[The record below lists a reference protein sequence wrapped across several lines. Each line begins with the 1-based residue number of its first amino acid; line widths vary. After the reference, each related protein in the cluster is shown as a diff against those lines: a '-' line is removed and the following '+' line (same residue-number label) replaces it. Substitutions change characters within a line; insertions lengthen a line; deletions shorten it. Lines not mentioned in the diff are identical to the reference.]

1 MSNEQSQIQ
10 NPQPK
15 IGYLIGGGLKASFR
29 IRLTVSSQA
38 VSEGAFVVIKSG
50 NWHYYGIV
58 TDIQLGSTDEK
69 FADERMDGR
78 LAPSLAQA
86 LHQQALYANL
96 EVLPNLMFDVGPDP
110 ASPAYLAWRQ
120 KIDAGLADEP
130 TPRPVKNIPPHHAEV
145 FLASAGDIDE
155 IFGKEEGKRNF
166 IIGHTRE
173 QGHPV
178 RIDLKKFVQRS
189 SGIFGATG
197 TGKSF
202 LTRVILAGLVEYD
215 EASLLVFDM
224 HTEYAYTYHP
234 PEGGDAVPGLKD
246 KRGSKVNIVGLGRGK
261 SAAYQGM
268 APDISLEI
276 AMSDIRPA
284 DIEMLARELN
294 LRDTTSVT
302 LSALQGTLGKHWF
315 QKFMEMKSMPKDRD
329 EDGKPIGYPDGS
341 IEKWADDSGI
351 HAEAAKALH
360 SRLRRRIYD
369 KPYIV
374 EEPANDAIT
383 EIVNALE
390 GKKHVIL
397 SFGSYDSDLDYLLV
411 SNLLTRRIRDAWEKK
426 TNAYNLNRQEN
437 LPPRPLVI
445 AIEEAHKLLNREMA
459 SQTTFSTIARELRKY
474 FVTLLIIDQRPS
486 QIYDEVLS
494 QLGTRISGWLGD
506 DNDIQAVLSGLA
518 GREALR
524 GMLSR
529 LQSGQEVLLLGP
541 WGVPMPLPVRSRR
554 YGQAFW
560 DELGGKSTKKRSG
573 DDALREMGF

>member
-1 MSNEQSQIQ
+1 MAEENSR
-10 NPQPK
+10 K
-15 IGYLIGGGLKASFR
+15 IGYIIGGGLKAAFTV
-29 IRLTVSSQA
+29 RLNVSSQE
-38 VSEGAFVVIKSG
+38 VSEGTFVVIKSG

-86 LHQQALYANL
+86 LHQQALYANI
-96 EVLPNLMFDVGPDP
+96 EVLPNLMMDVGPEP
-110 ASPAYLAWRQ
+110 GTPAYLAWQQ
-120 KIDAGLADEP
+120 KIDAGLADKP
-130 TPRPVKNIPPHHAEV
+130 APRPVKNIPPHHAEV
-145 FLASAGDIDE
+145 FLASEGDIAE
-155 IFGKEEGKRNF
+155 IFGKEEKKKNF
-166 IIGHTRE
+166 IIGYTRE
-173 QGHPV
+173 QDHPV
-178 RIDLKKFVQRS
+178 RIDLKKFIQRS

-202 LTRVILAGLVEYD
+202 LTRVILAGLVDYD

-224 HTEYAYTYHP
+224 HTEYAYTYNP

-246 KRGSKVNIVGLGRGK
+246 KRGSKVSIVGLGSGK

-284 DIEMLARELN
+284 DIEMLAKELN

-302 LSALQGTLGKHWF
+302 LSALYSNFGKDWF
-315 QKFMEMKSMPKDRD
+315 QKFMELKSMPKERD
-329 EDGKPIGYPDGS
+329 EDGKPTVYPDGS
-341 IEKWADDSGI
+341 IEKWSEDSGI
-351 HAEAAKALH
+351 HVEAAKALH

-369 KPYIV
+369 LPYVVEKTVTDGITQIV
-374 EEPANDAIT
+374 DA
-383 EIVNALE
+383 LS

-397 SFGSYDSDLDYLLV
+397 SFGDHDSDLDYLLV
-411 SNLLTRRIRDAWEKK
+411 SNLLTRRIREAWEHK
-426 TNAYNLNRQEN
+426 TNEYNRNRQAN
-437 LPPRPLVI
+437 MPPRPLVI

-486 QIYDEVLS
+486 QIYDEVMS

-518 GREALR
+518 GRDALR

-541 WGVPMPLPVRSRR
+541 WGVPMPLPVKSRR
-554 YGQAFW
+554 YGQEFW
-560 DELGGKSTKKRSG
+560 NELDGKDKPRRSG
-573 DDALREMGF
+573 ADALKEMGF